1 MTKIF
6 IALSFAFLWTNFF
19 LAARER
25 PNLIIILVD
34 DMGFSDI
41 GCYGGEIETPNLDA
55 LARGG
60 VRYSDF
66 YNASRC
72 CPTRASLMTGLHPH
86 LTGIGHMT
94 NPPGTRKHD
103 YGEEFPNYRGFLNR
117 RCVTLAELLGSAGYS
132 SYLAG
137 KWHLGGAYK

>member
-55 LARGG
+55 LARGEF
-60 VRYSDF
+60 VTPIS
-66 YNASRC
+66 
-72 CPTRASLMTGLHPH
+72 TM
-86 LTGIGHMT
+86 
-94 NPPGTRKHD
+94 PPGVAPP
-103 YGEEFPNYRGFLNR
+103 G
-117 RCVTLAELLGSAGYS
+117 
-132 SYLAG
+132 
-137 KWHLGGAYK
+137 HLS